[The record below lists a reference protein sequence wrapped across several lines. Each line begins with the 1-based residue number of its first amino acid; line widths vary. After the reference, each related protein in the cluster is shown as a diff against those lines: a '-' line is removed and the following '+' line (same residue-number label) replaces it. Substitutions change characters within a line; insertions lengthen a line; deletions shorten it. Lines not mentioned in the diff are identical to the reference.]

1 MEDWNEVIIACS
13 SLAGKWQQLTG
24 FLGLSFQQIREIKKN
39 NCNDS
44 ADSWNEALMMW
55 ISQDYNTRRYGLPSW
70 QNLLRTIN
78 RVDQAL
84 CEKLAR
90 EHQVKGT
97 IAYVHVL
104 YVCVFI
110 IIMLIILPYMEDFR
124 MPFVGYIVIQN
135 RTCVSYIL

>member
-1 MEDWNEVIIACS
+1 MLLSVHVNKALIILYFSYTFAEVEDWNDVIIACS

-55 ISQDYNTRRYGLPSW
+55 ISQEYNTRKYGLPSW
-70 QNLLRTIN
+70 QSLLRTIN

-90 EHQVKGT
+90 EHQVQGT

-104 YVCVFI
+104 YVC
-110 IIMLIILPYMEDFR
+110 L
-124 MPFVGYIVIQN
+124 
-135 RTCVSYIL
+135 S

>member
-1 MEDWNEVIIACS
+1 MLLSVHVNKALIILIFSYTFAEVEDWNDVIIACS

-55 ISQDYNTRRYGLPSW
+55 ISQEYNTRKYGLPSW
-70 QNLLRTIN
+70 QSLLRTIN
-78 RVDQAL
+78 GVDQAL

-97 IAYVHVL
+97 IAYECRHRLLFTSITV
-104 YVCVFI
+104 
-110 IIMLIILPYMEDFR
+110 
-124 MPFVGYIVIQN
+124 YI
-135 RTCVSYIL
+135 S